1 MTSTDR
7 KLGPSGGGTP
17 ALSLALVIILGMFS
31 IVLLARWIDSRRPT
45 PDTALQEEQLYL
57 TANAAKQMS
66 LAFNGLVA
74 DWYWMRSIQ
83 YVGRKILNAP
93 QSVQLDDLSQ
103 LNLRQ
108 LAPMLDIA
116 TTLDPE
122 FMDAYEYAAVVL
134 PSIDLE
140 EAIRITRKGI
150 DANPNAW
157 RLYHQLGYIYW
168 QRGDFDLAGA
178 TYGQGASIPGAPAW
192 MQAMKARM
200 AAEGGS
206 RTTAREIYAHMY
218 EQSRDDKVKEM
229 AKLRLMQL
237 DSLDEQDAIR
247 KILAAYQTR
256 TSRCPQSWAEITAA
270 LRLARLPV
278 DASGAPLD
286 PGNVPY
292 ILLTKQCDVELDLR
306 SMIPR

>member
-1 MTSTDR
+1 MTNADR
-7 KLGPSGGGTP
+7 KLGPSGGRTP
-17 ALSLALVIILGMFS
+17 AFSLALVIIVGMLS
-31 IVLLARWIDSRRPT
+31 IGLLARWIDSRRPP
-45 PDTALQEEQLYL
+45 PDPDLQEEQLYL
-57 TANAAKQMS
+57 TSNAAKRMS
-66 LAFNGLVA
+66 LGFNGLVA

-93 QSVQLDDLSQ
+93 QNVQLDDLGQ
-103 LNLRQ
+103 LNLRL

-134 PSIDLE
+134 PAIDAQ

-168 QRGDFDLAGA
+168 QRGDFSLAGDI
-178 TYGQGASIPGAPAW
+178 YGQGASIAGAPAW

-206 RTTAREIYAHMY
+206 RTTAREIYVHMY
-218 EQSRDDKVKEM
+218 EQSREDKVKEM
-229 AKLRLMQL
+229 ARLRLMQL
-237 DSLDEQDAIR
+237 DSLDDQDAIR
-247 KILAAYQTR
+247 KILAAYKTR
-256 TSRCPQSWAEITAA
+256 TGRCPQSWTQVTPA
-270 LRLARLPV
+270 LRLAQLPA

-286 PGNVPY
+286 PTGVPY
-292 ILLTKQCDVELDLR
+292 ILLTKQCDVELDHR
-306 SMIPR
+306 SIIPR

>member
-1 MTSTDR
+1 MTNADR
-7 KLGPSGGGTP
+7 KLRLSGGRTP
-17 ALSLALVIILGMFS
+17 AFSLALVIIVGMLS
-31 IVLLARWIDSRRPT
+31 IVLLAHWIDSRRPP
-45 PDTALQEEQLYL
+45 PDPDLQEEQLYL
-57 TANAAKQMS
+57 TSNAARRMS
-66 LAFNGLVA
+66 LGFNGLVA

-83 YVGRKILNAP
+83 YVGRKILNAR
-93 QSVQLDDLSQ
+93 QNVQLDDLGQ
-103 LNLRQ
+103 LNLRL

-134 PSIDLE
+134 PAIDVQ

-168 QRGDFDLAGA
+168 QRGDFSLAGDI
-178 TYGQGASIPGAPAW
+178 YGQGASIAGAPAW

-218 EQSRDDKVKEM
+218 EQSREDKVKEM
-229 AKLRLMQL
+229 ARLRLMQL

-247 KILAAYQTR
+247 KILAAYKTR
-256 TSRCPQSWAEITAA
+256 TGRCPQSWTEVTPA
-270 LRLARLPV
+270 LRLAQLPA
-278 DASGAPLD
+278 DTSGAPLD
-286 PGNVPY
+286 PAGIPY
-292 ILLTKQCDVELDLR
+292 ILLTKQCDVELDHR
-306 SMIPR
+306 SIIPR